1 VAISLP
7 SSHGVEAV
15 RFETSDHV
23 LLEGELRL
31 PDGPAWGSAV
41 ICHPHPQ
48 HGGSKDHPLL
58 WAIRAELAR
67 RGLAVLGF
75 NFRGVMGSQ
84 GSHAGGVLEVEDVR
98 AAISRVRETV
108 EGPTIVAGWSFGATV
123 ALREALD
130 DDRAGALAL
139 VAIPLGDAAER
150 LIRLPE
156 PPELAGL
163 AVPALIVVGDGDSFA
178 PVPEAYVLAGRI
190 PRAEVAVVAGTNHFF
205 WRREREAAALVGA
218 FAERTLREGSPP

>member
-1 VAISLP
+1 M
-7 SSHGVEAV
+7 EAV

-31 PDGPAWGSAV
+31 PDDPAWGSAV
-41 ICHPHPQ
+41 ICHPHPE

-58 WAIRAELAR
+58 WAIRADLSR

-75 NFRGVMGSQ
+75 NFRGVMGSE
-84 GSHAGGVLEVEDVR
+84 GSHTGGVLEVEDVR
-98 AAISRVRETV
+98 AAISRVRETAD
-108 EGPTIVAGWSFGATV
+108 GPAFVAGWSFGANI

-130 DDRAGALAL
+130 DDRVGALAL
-139 VAIPLGDAAER
+139 VAIPLGEASER

-156 PPELAGL
+156 PEELASL
-163 AVPALIVVGDGDSFA
+163 AIPALIVVGDGDTFA
-178 PVPEAYVLAGRI
+178 PVPDAYVLAGRI
-190 PRAEVAVVAGTNHFF
+190 PRAEVTVVEGTNHFF

-218 FAERTLREGSPP
+218 FAERTLREGSSS